1 MRILPPVFPSSLMPS
16 NRVGRYPYQAT
27 VFSNYLNSSIGGI
40 ASGNV
45 IVLNRK
51 NSPFGAGWAIT
62 GMEQLH
68 PQADGTLLLTSGDGT
83 ALFFSGG
90 PDTFTSP
97 PRDFSTL
104 IKHPDGTYTRTF
116 KDGTRINFNA
126 QGQQTS
132 VVDRNGN
139 DQL

>member
-1 MRILPPVFPSSLMPS
+1 MPVPFLKMRILPPVFPSSLMLPIVS
-16 NRVGRYPYQAT
+16 GRYPYQAT

-68 PQADGTLLLTSGDGT
+68 PQADGTLLLT
-83 ALFFSGG
+83 
-90 PDTFTSP
+90 
-97 PRDFSTL
+97 R
-104 IKHPDGTYTRTF
+104 R
-116 KDGTRINFNA
+116 
-126 QGQQTS
+126 
-132 VVDRNGN
+132 RNGAIFLRRAGHIYLTAARLFHF
-139 DQL
+139 DQASRWYLHADV